1 MKTVLMLCLMIFVFA
16 SCQQTNPNEQNK
28 QPASAFCITDSMMH
42 YVQISE
48 VSADTV
54 VSELSLSGK
63 VQAIPSKNIKIYPL
77 VSGLVKEVFVE
88 LGDYVS
94 KGQRLAIIQSGEVAG
109 FERELA
115 DAESNYQIAL
125 KNADVARD
133 MYESKLISQKEFIAA
148 QKEVNKAEAE
158 LKRLKMIFSIYDI
171 DEFGQYILKAPIAG
185 YITTKNIS
193 PGMQI
198 RSDNTEE
205 MFTISD
211 IDEVWV
217 IANVYET
224 DMRKIKVGESVKIST
239 IAYPDTCFT
248 GRIDKVFEVLDPLTR
263 VMKVAIKLENKS
275 ALLKP
280 EMYAKVIVQYR
291 ENRQMPYIPA
301 NSVIF
306 DKGKYYVLVFKK
318 QCQIEIRQVDIHHSI
333 GDKTFIQNGLSPHEK
348 IITNNQLLIYDAM
361 LGNN

>member
-1 MKTVLMLCLMIFVFA
+1 MKTVFRIGLISFVFA
-16 SCQQTNPNEQNK
+16 SCHQTSHNEPNKQQT
-28 QPASAFCITDSMMH
+28 SVFCMTDSMMH
-42 YVQISE
+42 YIQISD
-48 VSADTV
+48 VSSDTV

-77 VSGLVKEVFVE
+77 VSGIVKDVFVE
-88 LGDYVS
+88 LGDYIS

-133 MYESKLISQKEFIAA
+133 MYESKLIAQKEFIAA

-171 DEFGQYILKAPIAG
+171 DELGQYILKAPIAG

-205 MFTISD
+205 IFTISD

-217 IANVYET
+217 VAGVYET
-224 DMRKIKVGESVKIST
+224 DMQKIKVGEVVKITT
-239 IAYPDTCFT
+239 IAYSDTCFT

-263 VMKVAIKLENKS
+263 VMKVAIKLENQ
-275 ALLKP
+275 AGILKP
-280 EMYAKVIVQYR
+280 EMYAKVIVRYR
-291 ENRQMPYIPA
+291 ENRQMPCIPA

-306 DKGKYYVLVFKK
+306 DKGKYYVLVFKN
-318 QCQIEIRQVDIHHSI
+318 QCQVEIRQVEIHHSI
-333 GDKTFIQNGLSPHEK
+333 GDKTFIQNGLLAHEK
-348 IITNNQLLIYDAM
+348 IITNNQLLIYEAM
-361 LGNN
+361 LGNH